1 MTGRLTFLFDTN
13 VFIPAEPTS
22 TAGVEPLTSSIA
34 ELERGI
40 QENGDAIVVHPELY
54 RDIQRDTDEERR
66 RLRTVLANKYARLRR
81 PPTIP
86 MSMLMELG
94 EVGEESHDWID
105 HHLLAA
111 VLEDAVDFLVTED
124 VHLHRKAERMRVSQR
139 VLRVSD
145 ALDLLDDLYRPDVVA
160 PPAVAA
166 TSGGRLDLSDSIF
179 NSLRDDYD
187 GFDVW
192 FESKVQAED
201 RTAWV
206 VEALGDGYAGVCVVK
221 EESPADSGLFG
232 HTLKV
237 CTFKVADEHGGFR
250 YGESLLKC
258 LFDYAEANGYE
269 YVYLTAKPDK
279 EHLIDWLSEFGFENA
294 GPTEAGDEV
303 RLVKRRLFSQVDVDE
318 HDPYE
323 FHVKFGPPGVKWEGV
338 TAFIVPIVPKFVER
352 LFPET
357 PGQQASLFSGHEAHG
372 NGLRK
377 AYLCRSGTRSIRRGN
392 LLYFYRSQQD
402 QGITAVGVVE
412 EVEAMSDPK
421 AIVRAVGKRTLYT
434 YDEIAEM
441 TADGTREVLAI
452 NFRQAR
458 VLPTAIAYD
467 ELLRNS
473 VLTAAPQNTHSIPQ
487 GGAEWLARKLFPSS

>member
-1 MTGRLTFLFDTN
+1 MAGRLTFLFDTN

-54 RDIQRDTDEERR
+54 RDIQRDADEERR

-81 PPTIP
+81 PPAIP

-94 EVGEESHDWID
+94 EVSEESHDWID

-160 PPAVAA
+160 PPAVVA
-166 TSGGRLDLSDSIF
+166 TSGRSLDLSDSVF
-179 NSLRDDYD
+179 DSLRDDYD
-187 GFDVW
+187 GFDAW

-206 VEALGDGYAGVCVVK
+206 VESLGDGYAGVCVVK

-258 LFDYAEANGYE
+258 LLDYAEANGYE

-294 GPTEAGDEV
+294 GPTDAGDEV
-303 RLVKRRLFSQVDVDE
+303 RLVKRRLFSQVDIDE

-323 FHVKFGPPGVKWEGV
+323 FHVKFGPPGVKWDGV
-338 TAFIVPIVPKFVER
+338 HAFVVPIVPKFVER

-357 PGQQASLFSGHEAHG
+357 PGQQVSLFSGHEAHG

-412 EVEAMSDPK
+412 EVQAMSDPN

-434 YDEIAEM
+434 FDEIAEM

-458 VLPTAIAYD
+458 VLPTAITYD
-467 ELLRNS
+467 ELVRNS